1 MVTALARAACFVKG
15 VLQSASLR
23 YQKLSLVG
31 KALIWFIVSFYVCLA
46 AFILV
51 VTPARIAQF
60 MYDVAQDVRHLPY
73 GYTILIVV
81 MIAASFPPF
90 IGHITLL
97 NLFGFTYGLR
107 GFFPAAFASLAGS
120 AIVFVTLRIMF
131 SKRLHSWTS
140 TNEKWQALETVIRSR
155 GMPLIILIRVSSFPP
170 WAWSNSLFA
179 SIAPVSLFQFF
190 IATWFVLPKVMVY
203 VFVGSRIARLSD
215 GEQRNHMDTQTKIIN
230 SLLIVGGIFLSVLA
244 SSLVYHLMQ
253 KEIKRLH
260 DSPSERD
267 ELAAE
272 ALEAA
277 EETPLLGSDSLS
289 SP

>member
-1 MVTALARAACFVKG
+1 MLVALSRVARFVK
-15 VLQSASLR
+15 VLLQSASSR

-31 KALIWFIVSFYVCLA
+31 KALIWFILFFYFCA
-46 AFILV
+46 TAFILV

-60 MYDVAQDVRHLPY
+60 TYDFAQDIRHLPY
-73 GYTILIVV
+73 GYTILIVL
-81 MIAASFPPF
+81 MIAVSFPPF
-90 IGHITLL
+90 IGHTTLL
-97 NLFGFTYGLR
+97 NLFGFTYGLQ

-131 SKRLHSWTS
+131 SKRLRLWTS
-140 TNEKWQALETVIRSR
+140 TNEKWQALEAVIRSR
-155 GMPLIILIRVSSFPP
+155 GIPLIILIRVSSFPP

-190 IATWFVLPKVMVY
+190 IATLFILPKVMVY

-215 GEQRNHMDTQTKIIN
+215 GEQRNHMDTQTKIVN
-230 SLLIVGGIFLSVLA
+230 SLLVVGGVAISVLA

-260 DSPSERD
+260 DSPSGSD

-272 ALEAA
+272 ALEAT
-277 EETPLLGSDSLS
+277 EEAPLLGSNSLS